1 MTAIESNAFSRT
13 TRGIPFLWLGAFAL
27 LPLILIVKISLSQ
40 MQLGVPPYMPLI
52 GPDES
57 GAASWLG
64 TTANYALIAT
74 DDLYIKAYL
83 NSVRMAAI
91 STLLALL
98 IGYPMA
104 YAIVRAP
111 GRWRVALLILVMLP
125 FWTSFLIRVY
135 AWVGLLRPTGII
147 NSALMALGLTDAP
160 LKLINTEF
168 AVYLGMVFCYL
179 PYMLLPL
186 YARLEKLDVAL
197 IEAALDLG
205 ATPMR
210 TFWQVTLPLSL
221 PGIYAG
227 CLLVFVP
234 AVGEFV
240 IPELLG
246 GADVLMIGKVMW
258 SEFFSNRD
266 WPVSAAVATLLLV
279 ALVVPIAV
287 LQTLSARR
295 AAAES

>member
-1 MTAIESNAFSRT
+1 MSPIDSPAVRRT
-13 TRGIPFLWLGAFAL
+13 TVWIPYLWLAVFAL
-27 LPLILIVKISLSQ
+27 LPLILTLKISLAQ
-40 MQLGVPPYMPLI
+40 MQLGVPPYTPLI
-52 GPDES
+52 GADEV
-57 GAASWLG
+57 GQKTWLG
-64 TTANYALIAT
+64 TLANYKLLAA
-74 DDLYIKAYL
+74 DSLYVSAYL
-83 NSVRMAAI
+83 NSVRIAAV

-98 IGYPMA
+98 LGYPMA
-104 YAIVRAP
+104 YAIARAP
-111 GRWRVALLILVMLP
+111 QHWRVPLLMLVLLP

-135 AWVGLLRPTGII
+135 AWVGLLRPTGLI
-147 NSALMALGLTDAP
+147 NSALLSMGFIDTP
-160 LKLINTEF
+160 LRLINTEF

-186 YARLEKLDVAL
+186 YARLEKLDASL

-205 ATPMR
+205 ATPVR
-210 TFWQVTLPLSL
+210 AFWRITLPLSL

-246 GADVLMIGKVMW
+246 GADVLMIGKVLW

-266 WPVSAAVATLLLV
+266 WPVSSAVASVLLV
-279 ALVVPIAV
+279 ILVVPLLA
-287 LQTLSARR
+287 LQFYKTER
-295 AAAES
+295 AP

>member
-1 MTAIESNAFSRT
+1 MSEIESPGLKRATLS
-13 TRGIPFLWLGAFAL
+13 IPFLWLGVFAL
-27 LPLILIVKISLSQ
+27 LPLILIIKISLSQ
-40 MQLGVPPYMPLI
+40 MQLGVPPYMPLL
-52 GPDES
+52 GRDAD
-57 GAASWLG
+57 GQMSWLG
-64 TTANYALIAT
+64 TFANYKLLSA
-74 DDLYIKAYL
+74 DSLYIKAYL
-83 NSVRMAAI
+83 NSVRIAAI

-111 GRWRVALLILVMLP
+111 LSWRLPLLFLVLLP

-135 AWVGLLRPTGII
+135 AWVGLLRPNGLI
-147 NSALMALGLTDAP
+147 NSTLISLGLIDAP
-160 LKLINTEF
+160 LKLMNTEF
-168 AVYLGMVFCYL
+168 AVYIGMVFCYL

-186 YARLEKLDVAL
+186 YARLEKLDVTL

-205 ATPMR
+205 ATPLR
-210 TFWQVTLPLSL
+210 TFWHVTLPLSR

-246 GADVLMIGKVMW
+246 GADVLMIGKVLW

-266 WPVSAAVATLLLV
+266 WPVAAAVATVLLAV
-279 ALVVPIAV
+279 LVVPIAI
-287 LQTLSARR
+287 LQTR
-295 AAAES
+295 AARNDGAGS